1 MQNISLDYA
10 KQYLLDR
17 CKELR
22 NQEPNGD
29 PFVFLGIVAL
39 LNTVLNLD
47 DVKGVDK
54 SKSLKYIRDRYDTL
68 RDDIS
73 WNMINS
79 FALLDQVSLSHNRS
93 DHLTVTDKGRTAFTA
108 ICCIEDI
115 ESAIEELFDCGT
127 EQESSALYCAL
138 NSKKFVG
145 LRD

>member
-1 MQNISLDYA
+1 MQSVSLDYA

-47 DVKGVDK
+47 SVKRAD
-54 SKSLKYIRDRYDTL
+54 SSLKYMRDRYAVL

-79 FALLDQVSLSHNRS
+79 FALLDQVSLSHIRS
-93 DHLTVTDKGRTAFTA
+93 EHLTITDKGRTVFTA

-115 ESAIEELFDCGT
+115 EKAVEDLFNCDT
-127 EQESSALYCAL
+127 EQEATALYCQL
-138 NSKKFVG
+138 NTNKFVG